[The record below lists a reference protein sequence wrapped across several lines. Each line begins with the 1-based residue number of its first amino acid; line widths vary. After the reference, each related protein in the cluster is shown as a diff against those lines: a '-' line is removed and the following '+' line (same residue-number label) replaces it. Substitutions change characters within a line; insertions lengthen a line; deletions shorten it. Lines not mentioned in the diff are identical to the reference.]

1 NNSRTEIT
9 EIVLRLVQ
17 TNLWSPVEATDLLKR
32 LVEKCQDDTAV
43 LKTLHIIELYHV
55 SEAWQDE
62 NGRTVCQFLESV
74 TPEDLLKEL
83 DCLMRKENNK
93 SLEIVLDE
101 IREGGW
107 LDDIALKKVHDIVK
121 AVQDQIKKQE
131 SDADTKA
138 QGDEEIIELQKHLE
152 KLCRAV
158 HQCKH
163 WWPRVTQM
171 ISWCL
176 LALSKSGNLL
186 EMETGEGKSCV
197 IAMFAAMRVMK
208 GEKVDIVSSSSVL
221 SQRDAQEWEKFY
233 KVFNIT
239 VDTNTDKATDE
250 SRYKCYQS
258 DIVYGTVETFAADFL
273 RQDFEQKNIRPN
285 RKFQCIIV
293 DEVDFL
299 LLDHGV
305 QLTYLSSDITSLQ
318 HLSPVLAMIW
328 SAVSQYALVATN
340 SKTFLRGPPLPFY
353 RTLYDM
359 IDTETLNIE
368 NPIQLL
374 QIAEDNGLV
383 PLGFTQD
390 LFTSDKNKL
399 KHLINSVN
407 QDTMLSFFST
417 VEQYL
422 PYQFIPY
429 ILDNQGCLHINL
441 SSNKEEKLQT
451 SKDAPTVP
459 FLVLE
464 DGLCCSLYESED
476 IINPSI
482 VENIRQHIYFTS
494 SDGKIQDRLSMPGF
508 LQGLIEEKL
517 ATWIQNA
524 FIAIKLQEGRE
535 YLVQNNQILPVDFKS
550 TGIVELNKKWGDGL
564 QQFLEMKHLLTL
576 STMSTITNFISN
588 VSYFRK
594 YKGQIYGTTGTLG
607 TESDLQ
613 FLIELYPSLSA
624 CRIPS
629 FNRKK
634 LFEIKGILKN
644 STEEWKDSISSVL
657 KKQIN
662 PTTYRNGRAALVICE
677 DINIAREI
685 HEMITGEVPGK
696 AILYI
701 RNDNEVS
708 NISDYVLS
716 PGDVIVATNLAGR
729 GTDIRVSKEVNDN
742 GGLFVILTFL
752 SQSTRVE
759 LQAFGRTARKGQ
771 PGSVQCILCSNKVPL
786 TLQGTKNIDDLKDRR
801 DLFAKQK
808 VKHVMKYDI
817 PEVILREK
825 LFSEYCK
832 ILFSVYQEITDK
844 EDRTIAVAIMNEYW
858 GTWLQIKSEQ
868 IVQLKEIQLLNN
880 LQTDIGK
887 AKYKSETNESPLSS
901 IYHYIRIA
909 NQMLFDEK
917 IEESARLFKKA
928 MDLDK
933 TWAAIA
939 FYNHAYCT
947 IRQRKENYL
956 EDSITDLEE
965 AKKSLLSFTEAW
977 LVTAQLVMMSNHAS
991 NTSNEKSNFQ
1001 KNTDIKCQV
1010 LKFFEKNITSTIKK
1024 LEEIKER

>member
-1 NNSRTEIT
+1 
-9 EIVLRLVQ
+9 
-17 TNLWSPVEATDLLKR
+17 
-32 LVEKCQDDTAV
+32 
-43 LKTLHIIELYHV
+43 
-55 SEAWQDE
+55 
-62 NGRTVCQFLESV
+62 
-74 TPEDLLKEL
+74 
-83 DCLMRKENNK
+83 MRKEDNK
-93 SLEIVLDE
+93 SLDIVLDE
-101 IREGGW
+101 IQEGGW
-107 LDDIALKKVHDIVK
+107 LDDITLKK
-121 AVQDQIKKQE
+121 DQIKDRV
-131 SDADTKA
+131 SDPDTKT
-138 QGDEEIIELQKHLE
+138 QGDKEINELRKHLGN
-152 KLCRAV
+152 LCRAV

-163 WWPRVTQM
+163 WWPRTTQM
-171 ISWCL
+171 VSWCL

-186 EMETGEGKSCV
+186 ELGTGEGKSCV

-208 GEKVDIVSSSSVL
+208 GDQVDIVSSSSVL
-221 SQRDAQEWEKFY
+221 SQRDAQEWERFY

-239 VDTNTDKATDE
+239 VDTNTDKTTDE
-250 SRYKCYQS
+250 SHYKCYQS

-273 RQDFEQKNIRPN
+273 RQDFEQKNIRSN

-293 DEVDFL
+293 DEVDSL
-299 LLDHGV
+299 LLDRGI
-305 QLTYLSSDITSLQ
+305 QLTYLSSDMTSMQ
-318 HLSPVLAMIW
+318 HLSPILAMIW
-328 SAVSQYALVATN
+328 SAVSQYSLVATN

-368 NPIQLL
+368 DPIQLL
-374 QIAEDNGLV
+374 QIAEDNKLV
-383 PLGFTQD
+383 PPGFTKD
-390 LFTSDKNKL
+390 LLKNDKDKL
-399 KHLINSVN
+399 KELINCKSRHN
-407 QDTMLSFFST
+407 AIIF
-417 VEQYL
+417 
-422 PYQFIPY
+422 QFIPY
-429 ILDNQGCLHINL
+429 IIDRQGILHLHL
-441 SSNKEEKLQT
+441 SSDKEEKAQT
-451 SKDAPTVP
+451 YNEAPAVN
-459 FLVLE
+459 FFVLE

-476 IINPSI
+476 VLTSLIA
-482 VENIRQHIYFTS
+482 ENIRQHIHFTS
-494 SDGKIQDRLSMPGF
+494 PDGKVQDSLTIPGF

-517 ATWIQNA
+517 TTWIQNA

-550 TGIVELNKKWGDGL
+550 TGVVELNKKWGDGL

-576 STMSTITNFISN
+576 STMSSITNFISN

-677 DINIAREI
+677 DINAHEI
-685 HEMITGEVPGK
+685 HEMITSEVPGK

-701 RNDNEVS
+701 RNDNELS
-708 NISDYVLS
+708 NTSDYVLS

-752 SQSTRVE
+752 SQNARVE

-771 PGSVQCILCSNKVPL
+771 PGSAQCILCSDNVPP
-786 TLQGTKNIDDLKDRR
+786 TLQGARNIDDLKDCR

-808 VKHVMKYDI
+808 EKHVMKDDI

-832 ILFSVYQEITDK
+832 ILFSIYKEITDK
-844 EDRTIAVAIMNEYW
+844 EDRAIVVAIMNEYW
-858 GTWLQIKSEQ
+858 GTWLQIKSKE
-868 IVQLKEIQLLNN
+868 IALLKEIQLLTS
-880 LQTDIGK
+880 LQSDMEN
-887 AKYKSETNESPLSS
+887 AKDKTKKKESPLSS
-901 IYHYIRIA
+901 IYHFIRVG

-928 MDLDK
+928 MDLDE

-947 IRQRKENYL
+947 IRQRKENYIQ
-956 EDSITDLEE
+956 DSIIDLEK
-965 AKKSLLSFTEAW
+965 AKKSLSFLTEAC

-991 NTSNEKSNFQ
+991 NSSIENNSFQ
-1001 KNTDIKCQV
+1001 KNFEIKCQV
-1010 LKFFEKNITSTIKK
+1010 LKFFEKNISSAIQNLEKIKGGK
-1024 LEEIKER
+1024 QDVDVVESSVFSHGL